1 MLMKMLTLL
10 FSLYLRLCDYTQ
22 TLNYF
27 FFFCTIPS
35 SCVYLDGLWRPYIPN
50 FHNNI
55 FHNEHGEALEQV
67 AQRSCG
73 CLFPV
78 QGQDGWGVEQPG
90 VAEGVPA
97 YGSGVGTR

>member
-73 CLFPV
+73 CPSLEVFKASLDGALSNMV
-78 QGQDGWGVEQPG
+78 QRKVSLSMAGGLD
-90 VAEGVPA
+90 
-97 YGSGVGTR
+97 